1 MADEEGVVPA
11 GWYPDPLGL
20 PQLRWWDNH
29 SWTEHV
35 ADARQPMVAT
45 ETVTSSR
52 LAYADDEAA
61 EEHAALQSGS
71 TDVPPTADAP
81 HAAADP
87 VLSLEAPI
95 AEQRSQE
102 EVSPGLRYAQ
112 EHVIEDAPTSAPFLL
127 DTSYD
132 DLLGVPAAQP
142 EPAAAEQP
150 VGAPAGFEPMAV
162 PAESAP
168 AGFDPAPTASAFG
181 ASSGFAPSN
190 FTPSSFGNY
199 TYTPPVDIET
209 AQPLTRRAM
218 LAENGLSINTGPVWI
233 IAVMP
238 IIMLVLAM
246 MFLLAGN
253 AGSDSSLFAGLILG
267 GSYLSTVILA
277 AIDQAMLKRMGHTRT
292 ANWDWAFLGAPVYLI
307 ARMSNVVRETGRGLR
322 PFMTWSGLTIVLIGA
337 SIMAPGIVMALAPGV
352 FSDEAEKSII
362 DDAAALGAK
371 IRVTC
376 PEVPPL
382 LIGDSMACDAVFP
395 NRENGEARVEV
406 TLVRQNGWID
416 WRVDEWGVL
425 TLER

>member
-29 SWTEHV
+29 AWTEHTS
-35 ADARQPMVAT
+35 DARQPMVAH
-45 ETVTSSR
+45 ETVASAK
-52 LAYADDEAA
+52 LAYADDDIAPETRVDQLVDDAV
-61 EEHAALQSGS
+61 
-71 TDVPPTADAP
+71 VPPTSDAP
-81 HAAADP
+81 HAEADP
-87 VLSLEAPI
+87 MLSLEAPV
-95 AEQRSQE
+95 AELRSDE

-112 EHVIEDAPTSAPFLL
+112 ENPIADAPTSAPFLL

-132 DLLGVPAAQP
+132 DLLGVPIAQ
-142 EPAAAEQP
+142 PAAAEP
-150 VGAPAGFEPMAV
+150 APTFGFEPAMAFATPSGGAEPSAGSL
-162 PAESAP
+162 PA
-168 AGFDPAPTASAFG
+168 
-181 ASSGFAPSN
+181 FAASN
-190 FTPSSFGNY
+190 FSPSSFGNY
-199 TYTPPVDIET
+199 TYTPPVDAET
-209 AQPLTRRAM
+209 AQPLTRRAV

-238 IIMLVLAM
+238 VIMLVLAM

-253 AGSDSSLFAGLILG
+253 AGADSSLFAGLILG
-267 GSYLSTVILA
+267 GSYLATVILA

-322 PFMTWSGLTIVLIGA
+322 PFMTWSGFAIVLIA
-337 SIMAPGIVMALAPGV
+337 SALMVPGIVLALAPGI

-362 DDAAALGAK
+362 DDAAALGGKVQA
-371 IRVTC
+371 TC

-382 LIGDSMACDAVFP
+382 LIGGSMTCDAVFP
-395 NRENGEARVEV
+395 DRVNGDARVVV

-416 WRVDEWGVL
+416 WRIDDWGVL
-425 TLER
+425 SLER